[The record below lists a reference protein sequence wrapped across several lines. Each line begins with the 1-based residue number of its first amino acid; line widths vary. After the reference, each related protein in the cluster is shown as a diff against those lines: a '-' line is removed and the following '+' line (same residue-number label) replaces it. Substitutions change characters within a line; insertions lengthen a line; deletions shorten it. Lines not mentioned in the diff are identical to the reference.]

1 MIAIDTNILV
11 YAIDNDAPIKQAKS
25 LDLLSRLRQVPGS
38 TILLWQVAAELLSVL
53 RKRQSKGRI
62 TSTEVET
69 HYRQYGMMFPLVV
82 PGPRV
87 IATYFDLHARFS
99 LSHWDSM
106 LLAAC
111 KHAGVTTLYSEDMDA
126 GTDYDGLAVV
136 NPFA

>member
-1 MIAIDTNILV
+1 MIAIDTNVLV
-11 YAIDNDAPIKQAKS
+11 YAIDNDAPIKQTKA
-25 LDLLSRLRQVPGS
+25 LDLLGRLRQVTPS
-38 TILLWQVAAELLSVL
+38 AILLWQVASEFLSVL

-69 HYRQYGMMFPLVV
+69 HFRQYGTMFPLVV

-87 IATYFDLHARFS
+87 FATYFDLHTRFS

-111 KHAGVTTLYSEDMDA
+111 KEAGVTTLYSEDMDA
-126 GTDYDGLAVV
+126 GTDYDGLAIV